1 MTRLVRSAGRVAVL
15 AVLALGARPLA
26 AQVPVVTLEDAIK
39 RALGVTPAVVTATGN
54 VATAEAQL
62 RTARLGAYLPNLTAS
77 TTGTRSYSDTPRL
90 DQTTGQLT
98 TTTTSVNMGVSASVD
113 LFTGFRRGA
122 DSRAATAGLGAAEAN
137 LTNAQFQA
145 RLTVTQQFFAAL
157 AAQQLVRV
165 REASVRRAEEQLAL
179 SVAKLRVGSATRSD
193 SLRSVVNLGNARLQ
207 LVSAGSEVART
218 QAALARSIG
227 TEGRVAAAD
236 DSVFYRSA
244 AMPDTASLRGEA
256 LARSPRVQAAEA
268 QGTAAEASVKAARAA
283 YFPTLALS
291 GNANWSGSSLQDYNL
306 EGNRSIQLGLT
317 WPIFNR
323 FQREQTI
330 QTRISSLNAAEATA
344 RDARREI
351 EASLT
356 TQFAALEAAR
366 VRIEITQASVTAATE
381 DLRVVSERY
390 RVGAATILDVLTSQ
404 EAVAQAEVDAVN
416 ARFDYLNARAQ
427 IEALIGRQL

>member
-1 MTRLVRSAGRVAVL
+1 MTRFCSSAGRM
-15 AVLALGARPLA
+15 AVLALALAARPLA
-26 AQVPVVTLEDAIK
+26 AQAPAITLEDAIR
-39 RALGVTPAVVTATGN
+39 RALGITPAVVTAVGT
-54 VATAEAQL
+54 VANAESQV
-62 RTARLGAYLPNLTAS
+62 RTASLGAYLPNVTAS
-77 TTGTRSYSDTPRL
+77 TTGTRNYSTTPRL

-98 TTTTSVNMGVSASVD
+98 TTTTSVNLGLSANVE

-122 DSRAATAGLGAAEAN
+122 DSRAAKATLGAAEAN

-165 REASVRRAEEQLAL
+165 REAGVRRAEEQLAL
-179 SVAKLRVGSATRSD
+179 SIAKLRVGSATRSD
-193 SLRSVVNLGNARLQ
+193 SLRSIVNLGTARLQ
-207 LVSAGSEVART
+207 LVSAGSDVART
-218 QAALARSIG
+218 QAALARSVG
-227 TEGRVAAAD
+227 TEGRVAAT
-236 DSVFYRSA
+236 
-244 AMPDTASLRGEA
+244 PDTATLRTEA

-268 QGTAAEASVKAARAA
+268 QTTAAEASVKAARAA
-283 YFPTLALS
+283 YFPTLGLS
-291 GNANWSGSSLQDYNL
+291 GNTNWSGSSLQDYNL
-306 EGNRSIQLGLT
+306 ERNSSVQLGLS
-317 WPIFNR
+317 WPLFNR

-330 QTRISSLNAAEATA
+330 QIRASSLSAAEATA

-351 EASLT
+351 ASSLT

-381 DLRVVSERY
+381 DLRVVNERY

-404 EAVAQAEVDAVN
+404 EALATAEVDAVN
-416 ARFDYLNARAQ
+416 ARFDYLNAKAQ

>member
-1 MTRLVRSAGRVAVL
+1 MTRLCSPAGRVAVL
-15 AVLALGARPLA
+15 VLALAARPLA
-26 AQVPVVTLEDAIK
+26 AQAPVITLEDAIR
-39 RALGVTPAVVTATGN
+39 RALGITPAIVTAAGT
-54 VATAEAQL
+54 VANAESHV
-62 RTARLGAYLPNLTAS
+62 RTARLGAYLPNVTAS
-77 TTGTRSYSDTPRL
+77 TTGTRNYSTTPRL

-98 TTTTSVNMGVSASVD
+98 TTTTSVNLGLSAIIE

-122 DSRAATAGLGAAEAN
+122 DSRAAKATLGAAEAN

-165 REASVRRAEEQLAL
+165 REAGVRRAEEQLAL
-179 SVAKLRVGSATRSD
+179 SIAKLRVGSATRSD
-193 SLRSVVNLGNARLQ
+193 SLRSIVNLGTARLQ
-207 LVSAGSEVART
+207 LVSAGSDVART
-218 QAALARSIG
+218 QAALARSVG

-236 DSVFYRSA
+236 DSAFYRVA
-244 AMPDTASLRGEA
+244 ATPDTTELRGEA

-268 QGTAAEASVKAARAA
+268 QTTAAEASVKAARAA
-283 YFPTLALS
+283 YFPTLGLS
-291 GNANWSGSSLQDYNL
+291 GNTNWSGSSLQDYNL
-306 EGNRSIQLGLT
+306 ERNSSVQLGLS

-330 QTRISSLNAAEATA
+330 QTRLSSLNSAEATA
-344 RDARREI
+344 QDARREI
-351 EASLT
+351 GSSLT

-366 VRIEITQASVTAATE
+366 VRIEITQASVAAATE
-381 DLRVVSERY
+381 DLRVVNERY

-404 EAVAQAEVDAVN
+404 EALATAEVDAVN
-416 ARFDYLNARAQ
+416 ARFDYLNAKAQ